1 MRRIDLLSALE
12 TFVCAVEEGSLS
24 QAARRLA
31 KTPSAVTKAIAGL
44 EATLGVQLLER
55 TTRRLAL
62 TESGRL
68 YLATATD
75 VLRRLADGA
84 RQLSERDDEPRG
96 LLRVTAAHSFGHAI
110 LAPLCAPFAQ
120 AFPRVRIELSLSDH
134 YVDIVGEGFDLALRM
149 GNYDL
154 PSQIVKPIGSNRGL
168 LCASPGYLAR
178 RGRPTAPADL
188 AQHDCVIYRHPTLAN
203 TWTFERGGV
212 RASSRKARSSPTTTA
227 SRLPPR
233 STARACC
240 RARNGAS
247 SMRSRRA
254 GSCRCSSTGASR
266 AHRSARTGFAPPIRR
281 AGAARRIGG
290 ASSSA
295 SRRGS
300 PIAKRASRACWAT
313 RFAPISR
320 AVDDGQAAL
329 LHVPYS
335 RRAGR
340 ARARAARF
348 VDARSRRA

>member
-212 RASSRKARSSPTTTA
+212 RA
-227 SRLPPR
+227 RLEPKGPLV
-233 STARACC
+233 T
-240 RARNGAS
+240 
-247 SMRSRRA
+247 
-254 GSCRCSSTGASR
+254 
-266 AHRSARTGFAPPIRR
+266 
-281 AGAARRIGG
+281 
-290 ASSSA
+290 
-295 SRRGS
+295 
-300 PIAKRASRACWAT
+300 
-313 RFAPISR
+313 
-320 AVDDGQAAL
+320 DDYGLALAAAL
-329 LHVPYS
+329 DGAGVLPCPQWSVVDALE
-335 RRAGR
+335 AGR
-340 ARARAARF
+340 L
-348 VDARSRRA
+348 VPLLV

>member
-96 LLRVTAAHSFGHAI
+96 LLRVTTAHSFGHAI

-212 RASSRKARSSPTTTA
+212 RARLEPKGPLVTDDYGLALAAALDGAGVLPRPQWSVVDALEAGRLVPLLVDWRFESA
-227 SRLPPR
+227 SFGEDRI
-233 STARACC
+233 C
-240 RARNGAS
+240 
-247 SMRSRRA
+247 
-254 GSCRCSSTGASR
+254 
-266 AHRSARTGFAPPIRR
+266 
-281 AGAARRIGG
+281 AAYP
-290 ASSSA
+290 S

-300 PIAKRASRACWAT
+300 TKIRRLVE
-313 RFAPISR
+313 R
-320 AVDDGQAAL
+320 VQARLADSEARVARVLGDAL
-329 LHVPYS
+329 CADLA
-335 RRAGR
+335 RR
-340 ARARAARF
+340 
-348 VDARSRRA
+348 

>member
-188 AQHDCVIYRHPTLAN
+188 ARHDCVIYRHPTLAN
-203 TWTFERGGV
+203 
-212 RASSRKARSSPTTTA
+212 
-227 SRLPPR
+227 
-233 STARACC
+233 
-240 RARNGAS
+240 
-247 SMRSRRA
+247 
-254 GSCRCSSTGASR
+254 
-266 AHRSARTGFAPPIRR
+266 
-281 AGAARRIGG
+281 
-290 ASSSA
+290 
-295 SRRGS
+295 
-300 PIAKRASRACWAT
+300 
-313 RFAPISR
+313 
-320 AVDDGQAAL
+320 
-329 LHVPYS
+329 
-335 RRAGR
+335 
-340 ARARAARF
+340 
-348 VDARSRRA
+348 